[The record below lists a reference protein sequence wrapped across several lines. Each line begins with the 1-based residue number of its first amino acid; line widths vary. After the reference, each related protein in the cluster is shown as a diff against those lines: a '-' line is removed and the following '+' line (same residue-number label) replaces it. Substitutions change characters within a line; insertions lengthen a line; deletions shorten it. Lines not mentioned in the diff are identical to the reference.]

1 MLGVVL
7 YQPEIPPNTGN
18 IIRLCAAVG
27 ATLHLIEPLGFHFDD
42 KTLRRAGLDYHALTK
57 VLRHPSYAALVA
69 TTSPA
74 RRMIALTT
82 HGAQSLYAF
91 QFKRDDLLLFGAE
104 TSGLPAHVRDEI
116 PMSHQLRI
124 PMRAACRSLNLAN
137 AVAIALYEAL
147 RQCDPSSR
155 APHLAP
161 TVS

>member
-1 MLGVVL
+1 MLHVVL

-57 VLRHPSYAALVA
+57 VLRHPSHAALLA
-69 TTSPA
+69 AAPA

-82 HGAQSLYAF
+82 RGTQSLYAF
-91 QFKRDDLLLFGAE
+91 QFERNDLLAFGAE

-116 PMSHQLRI
+116 PASHQLRI

-137 AVAIALYEAL
+137 AVAITLYEAL

-161 TVS
+161 GAS